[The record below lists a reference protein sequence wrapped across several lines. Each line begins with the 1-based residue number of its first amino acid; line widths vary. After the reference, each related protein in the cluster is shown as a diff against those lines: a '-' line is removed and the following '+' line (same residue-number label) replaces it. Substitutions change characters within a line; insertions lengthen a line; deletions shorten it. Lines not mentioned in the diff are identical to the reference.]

1 MTEPVSRRNFIK
13 DRIDRGSRVCS
24 WLDIAAE
31 AFSLQGPAGRAFIIR
46 VSHPHA
52 DDPNLT
58 LSIKSRKSV
67 RIYVLDGGGTFGLF
81 ATITRY
87 MQWGGELP
95 P

>member
-1 MTEPVSRRNFIK
+1 MKATRLAIISN
-13 DRIDRGSRVCS
+13 
-24 WLDIAAE
+24 AE